1 MSNDTLMLVC
11 MIAIIVL
18 ALIMPIIFG
27 FKIDLSDYINDIE
40 HQMTQADKQLASRL
54 DKLSDKKRQ
63 KFLQQDETK
72 KLIKEFSKQS
82 CELSDKL
89 NVLNDR
95 YKHIKM

>member
-1 MSNDTLMLVC
+1 MSNDTLMLLC
-11 MIAIIVL
+11 MVAIIVL

-27 FKIDLSDYINDIE
+27 FKIDLSDYIDDIE
-40 HQMTQADKQLASRL
+40 HQMNKADKQLAAQL

-63 KFLQQDETK
+63 KFLQKENTK
-72 KLIKEFSKQS
+72 KLIKKFSEHS

-95 YKHIKM
+95 YRHIKM